1 MTVKIKEP
9 SYRSSRRFLW
19 GSFYLSWMV
28 IIGTGLAAVLGSE
41 HAVEFGAI
49 AIPSMVGIII
59 GVLGVH
65 RFSGAMDFRS
75 QADAFRDEREDLQP

>member
-1 MTVKIKEP
+1 MKIREP

-19 GSFYLSWMV
+19 GSFYLAWLV
-28 IIGTGLAAVLGSE
+28 IIGTGIAAALGSE
-41 HAVEFGAI
+41 QAVAFGAI

-65 RFSGAMDFRS
+65 RFSGSMDFRA
-75 QADAFRDEREDLQP
+75 QADVFRDEHERPRP